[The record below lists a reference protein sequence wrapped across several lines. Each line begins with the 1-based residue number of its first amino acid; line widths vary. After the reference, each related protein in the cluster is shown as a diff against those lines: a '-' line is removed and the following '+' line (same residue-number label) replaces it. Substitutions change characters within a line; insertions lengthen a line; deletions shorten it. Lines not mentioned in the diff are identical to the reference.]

1 MTKMLFELTVDKKNQ
16 TVDIIRE
23 FPYNLDL
30 IWSVFTKQEYIDQ
43 WIAPKPYT
51 SKTKYMDFK
60 VGGKRF
66 YAMVSPEGVERWALQ
81 EYTSITPKTN
91 FKVFGTF
98 TDADG
103 NPEQNGSEWNHTF
116 SESNGITRVHITIYT
131 ESLLRME
138 NLLEGFKA
146 GFTMSLENL
155 EDLLT
160 LLNTNI

>member
-1 MTKMLFELTVDKKNQ
+1 MTKMFFELTVDKENK
-16 TVDIIRE
+16 TVDIIRD
-23 FPYNLDL
+23 FPYNIDL
-30 IWSVFTKQEYIDQ
+30 IWSVFTQQEYIDQ

-51 SKTKYMDFK
+51 CKTKYMDFK

-66 YAMVSPEGVERWALQ
+66 YAMVSPEGDERWALQ

-98 TDADG
+98 TDKDG

-116 SESNGITRVHITIYT
+116 SENNGNTRVHITIYN
-131 ESLLRME
+131 ESLVRME
-138 NLLEGFKA
+138 NLLEGFKI

-160 LLNTNI
+160 LLNTKI

>member
-1 MTKMLFELTVDKKNQ
+1 MQWLAQKVSNVGHFKNIHQ
-16 TVDIIRE
+16 
-23 FPYNLDL
+23 L
-30 IWSVFTKQEYIDQ
+30 
-43 WIAPKPYT
+43 
-51 SKTKYMDFK
+51 
-60 VGGKRF
+60 
-66 YAMVSPEGVERWALQ
+66 LQ
-81 EYTSITPKTN
+81 RQILK
-91 FKVFGTF
+91 FFGTF

-116 SESNGITRVHITIYT
+116 SESNGITRVHITIYN